1 MIFERVNFREKYLRR
16 RSFTIMVFVLIFT
29 SCAFVGAYG
38 EEPEGAANSSDLE
51 WNLELTKLSGLIE
64 ASASGEGWESKVQG
78 MGSGLSGEFSGVT
91 DTSSLV
97 NMSSEG
103 STIKHIETRENVDW
117 ENLYL
122 DPDIGEVDGTDVRF
136 YSFARGSMGAVL
148 KEAVDWQANKF
159 SWGAAPDE
167 PLMMEGFG
175 NMSAGW
181 KLEAAFQLSDTNGQ
195 SELYEELLT
204 AEAGVIL
211 KNNLYSGTIVENK
224 GGEFLPVVIFDG
236 SAVLPSENMEAG
248 IPVDGLG
255 TGTLQ
260 VFAGGDELIT
270 ALIEEFGLEGHE
282 VGDLID
288 AFYTY
293 EKANYT
299 AGYTGEVDWKY
310 NFEGR

>member
-1 MIFERVNFREKYLRR
+1 MIFEKENSRRKCLGLR
-16 RSFTIMVFVLIFT
+16 SPLLLVFVLIFV
-29 SCAFVGAYG
+29 SSLLIGAYG
-38 EEPEGAANSSDLE
+38 EEPGETANSSDLK
-51 WNLELTKLSGLIE
+51 WNLELTKLSGILE
-64 ASASGEGWESKVQG
+64 ASASGKGWESTLES
-78 MGSGLSGEFSGVT
+78 MGSGLTGEFSGVT
-91 DTSSLV
+91 DKTSV
-97 NMSSEG
+97 VDMSSEG
-103 STIKHIETRENVDW
+103 STIRHIETREDLDW
-117 ENLYL
+117 ESLDL
-122 DPDIGEVDGTDVRF
+122 DPDIGEVDGTDIRF
-136 YSFARGSMGAVL
+136 YSFARGSAGAVL
-148 KEAVDWQANKF
+148 KEAIDWQANKF
-159 SWGAAPDE
+159 SWGAAPNE
-167 PLMMEGFG
+167 PFMMEGFG

-181 KLEAAFQLSDTNGQ
+181 KLEAAFQLSDANGQ

-211 KNNLYSGTIVENK
+211 KNDLYSGTIVENG

-236 SAVLPSENMEAG
+236 TAVLPSEIMEEG

-299 AGYTGEVDWKY
+299 AGYSGEVAWKY

>member
-1 MIFERVNFREKYLRR
+1 MILEKENARSKYLGL
-16 RSFTIMVFVLIFT
+16 RSPLLLVLVLVFISSLLMV
-29 SCAFVGAYG
+29 AYG
-38 EEPEGAANSSDLE
+38 DEPEGSTNSSDLK
-51 WNLELTKLSGLIE
+51 WSLELTKLSGMLE
-64 ASASGEGWESKVQG
+64 ASASGEGWESMLQG
-78 MGSGLSGEFSGVT
+78 MGSGISGEFSGIT
-91 DTSSLV
+91 DKTSFLD
-97 NMSSEG
+97 MSSEG

-117 ENLYL
+117 ENLDL

-159 SWGAAPDE
+159 SWGAAPDK

-181 KLEAAFQLSDTNGQ
+181 KLEAAFQLSDTNSQ

-211 KNNLYSGTIVENK
+211 KNNLYSGTIVENG

-236 SAVLPSENMEAG
+236 SAVLPSETMEEG

-282 VGDLID
+282 VADLVD

-293 EKANYT
+293 EKGNYT